1 MVNSERIVPITSMD
15 FLSMIGT
22 VMTLQGTS
30 FTVVKAAD
38 VEGNFTAG
46 TGNSLLNQPAK
57 SIAFSG
63 SSATVYF
70 VADYHFAGFSKA
82 ATTLTISGDVV
93 DDGITLNK
101 AVLSSGTVTVTQVTP
116 GVPA

>member
-22 VMTLQGTS
+22 FMNLQGTT

-57 SIAFSG
+57 SIEF
-63 SSATVYF
+63 
-70 VADYHFAGFSKA
+70 
-82 ATTLTISGDVV
+82 
-93 DDGITLNK
+93 
-101 AVLSSGTVTVTQVTP
+101 
-116 GVPA
+116 